1 MWLLIKI
8 FIKIVAAFLILVL
21 VVVALDTALVRW
33 QFRLP
38 SDDYAKRVFAERKS
52 DLDNLVAMVDRNYEI
67 ESVDSRGIA
76 YGEAA
81 RDPAHIACAELL
93 KNMGAKHLTHTQ
105 RGVVEIYFWGSG
117 CAICHDSYKGF
128 AYVRDPAFDMPPDS
142 KLCQSLDDRVLPR
155 GKYAPVEDGTYLVPI
170 TDHWYL
176 IRSEN
181 G

>member
-1 MWLLIKI
+1 MRALIRI
-8 FIKIVAAFLILVL
+8 FIRVVATFLIFVL
-21 VVVALDTALVRW
+21 VMVALATAFVRW

-38 SDDYAKRVFAERKS
+38 SDDYAKRLFAERKS

-67 ESVDSRGIA
+67 ESVDARWIA

-81 RDPAHIACAELL
+81 RDPTHIACADLL
-93 KNMGAKHLTHTQ
+93 KNMGAKHLRHTQ

-117 CAICHDSYKGF
+117 CSICHDSYKGF
-128 AYVRDPAFDMPPDS
+128 AYVRDPPFDMPLDS
-142 KLCQSLDDRVLPR
+142 KLYPSLDDRALPR